1 VELNFAFE
9 LFGLGASEAP
19 GQFDEDSTTN
29 IWLRCTEGVARK
41 HFDCVLLLTILGGT
55 LFHSINLTEP
65 SIIIIHEMELILMQ
79 NALEEDLIQ
88 FENLS
93 VDECIE

>member
-1 VELNFAFE
+1 
-9 LFGLGASEAP
+9 
-19 GQFDEDSTTN
+19 
-29 IWLRCTEGVARK
+29 
-41 HFDCVLLLTILGGT
+41 
-55 LFHSINLTEP
+55 
-65 SIIIIHEMELILMQ
+65 MELILMQ